1 MSSPAVQP
9 HARQD
14 HHAAGLAFALAGFSL
29 LSCGDAVV
37 KSMAG
42 EWPGTAIAAL
52 RFSIGALGL
61 GAIVAWREGRS
72 GFVIVQPVLHL
83 ARGVALAF
91 GSLCF
96 FLAIFVMPLA
106 EATTITFINPVFAAL
121 FSMLFLKERAPRAIW
136 VAMALGFVGVVLV
149 LRPNVMAIGAM
160 GVLPLGSA
168 VAMAGLMVLNRM
180 AVGTGSLI
188 VMQFSVSLTTALIL
202 VAAALAGHFSGI
214 EALRIAAP
222 DWSVVA
228 RCAIVAV
235 SATCAHAL
243 IYLAT
248 QRASAGD
255 VAPMTYG
262 QLLVAMAIGAAAF
275 GEYPD
280 AAGLA
285 GAALVIAGGLY
296 LWWKS

>member
-14 HHAAGLAFALAGFSL
+14 HRAAGLAFALAGFSL

-285 GAALVIAGGLY
+285 GAVLVIAGGLY